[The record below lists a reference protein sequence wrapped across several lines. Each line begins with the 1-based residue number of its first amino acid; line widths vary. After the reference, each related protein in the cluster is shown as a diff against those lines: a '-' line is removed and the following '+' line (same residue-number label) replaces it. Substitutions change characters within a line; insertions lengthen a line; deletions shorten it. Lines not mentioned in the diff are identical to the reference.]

1 MNKISTKIKDI
12 FKEISAITWPSR
24 GRVTNDTVIV
34 VLSLI
39 FGSAIIAL
47 IDKGL
52 LTGLQKIIEQ
62 IQQ

>member
-1 MNKISTKIKDI
+1 MKKILSKVKDI

-24 GRVTNDTVIV
+24 GRVVNDTLIV
-34 VLSLI
+34 VLSLV
-39 FGSAIIAL
+39 FGSAIIAV

-52 LTGLQKIIEQ
+52 LTGLQKLIEK